1 MSMLQPSR
9 PLCARSSP
17 TPAPTADVDA
27 ALLTA
32 TGGFIGALVGA
43 GALWRAWQSDRQS
56 LVQSNIR
63 DLWAENRL
71 LRQEL
76 DTERQERSESE
87 RRMRDDMNGL
97 ALKVERCEAEKDD
110 LARRLATL
118 TQNGV

>member
-1 MSMLQPSR
+1 
-9 PLCARSSP
+9 
-17 TPAPTADVDA
+17 VDA

-32 TGGFIGALVGA
+32 AGGFIGALVGA

-87 RRMRDDMNGL
+87 RRMRDDMSSL
-97 ALKVERCEAEKDD
+97 AAKVERCEAEKDG
-110 LARRLATL
+110 LARELAEL
-118 TQNGV
+118 KQNGF

>member
-1 MSMLQPSR
+1 M
-9 PLCARSSP
+9 
-17 TPAPTADVDA
+17 DA

-110 LARRLATL
+110 LARRLARL